1 MKAIINTY
9 KIVKDNAKNI
19 SLLILL
25 QALLSALASPLI
37 IYYTK
42 NVVDSIAGFASG
54 QGDLKPIVILM
65 VLFAWRELA
74 KFIRNILD
82 IKLEQRLEENLTTK
96 VMKKLN
102 NISME
107 DLENPDLQDK
117 LNKIK
122 SRPHMDIIELFNSS
136 IAIVSIIVQVIGIA
150 LVFFSISIY
159 LGITY
164 LAFASLDSFMTFKA
178 VSKMDAMFENTS
190 HNERE
195 MDNILRILKD
205 KDALYEIKVFQM
217 KNLFLSKYKTYSD
230 AVFDERLKT
239 TISSQ
244 KFLLYSSA
252 ITILWFILA
261 IVFVILKLLA
271 QTISIG
277 SVTAVIT
284 SAANSIDIAEELVY
298 EASTIANSG
307 YMANTL
313 ALILSHKEKE
323 EINQDISASTI
334 DFVNVSFSYPGS
346 GELVFDNLNLSI
358 NKDKITA
365 IVGDNGAGK
374 TTLVKLAAGLY
385 KPNSGKVLLAG
396 ADPNLLSYQALS
408 QEMAIVFQDFQ
419 NFQLSIKDNINL
431 GKDYEINNALE
442 LMGLDKYDGEFNIGK
457 LEEDGVYLSGG
468 ENQKLAICR
477 ALAKNSDFLIFDEP
491 TASMDPLIE
500 ARMYEDIIKI
510 LEDRGA
516 IIITHRLVLSRL
528 ADEIIVLDKGRVIE
542 RGNHETLMQ
551 AKGKYYRMY
560 QKQASWYKEDSH
572 A

>member
-9 KIVKDNAKNI
+9 KIVKDNSKNI

-25 QALLSALASPLI
+25 EALLSALATPLI
-37 IYYTK
+37 IYQTK

-54 QGDLKPIVILM
+54 HGDLRPIVILM
-65 VLFAWRELA
+65 LLFAWSELA

-82 IKLEQRLEENLTTK
+82 IKLEQKLEENLTAK

-117 LNKIK
+117 LNKIR

-136 IAIVSIIVQVIGIA
+136 IAVISILVQVIGIA
-150 LVFFSISIY
+150 FVFLSISIY
-159 LGITY
+159 LGIFY
-164 LAFASLDSFMTFKA
+164 LVFAGLDAFMTFKA
-178 VSKMDAMFENTS
+178 VNKMNAMFENTS

-205 KDALYEIKVFQM
+205 KDVLYEIKVFQM
-217 KNLFLSKYKTYSD
+217 KNLFLSKYKKYSD

-239 TISSQ
+239 TVSSQ

-252 ITILWFILA
+252 VTILWMGLA
-261 IVFVILKLLA
+261 VLFVILKLTA
-271 QTISIG
+271 RAISIG
-277 SVTAVIT
+277 SVTAVVT
-284 SAANSIDIAEELVY
+284 SAANSIDIAEDLVY

-307 YMANTL
+307 YIANTL
-313 ALILSHKEKE
+313 AYMLSYREKE
-323 EINQDISASTI
+323 STDQDLIGSNI
-334 DFVNVSFSYPGS
+334 DFIDVSFSYPGS
-346 GELVFDNLNLSI
+346 GDLVFDNLNLSI

-374 TTLVKLAAGLY
+374 TTLVKLIAGLY
-385 KPNSGKVLLAG
+385 KPKSGKVLLAG
-396 ADPNLLSYQALS
+396 ANPNLLSYKALS
-408 QEMAIVFQDFQ
+408 EEIAIVFQNFQ
-419 NFQLSIKDNINL
+419 NFQLSIKDNIKL
-431 GKDYEINNALE
+431 GKDYEINNSLK
-442 LMGLDKYDGEFNIGK
+442 LIGLDKYNPESNLGK
-457 LEEDGVYLSGG
+457 LEDDGVYLSGG

-500 ARMYEDIIKI
+500 AKMYEDIIKI
-510 LEDRGA
+510 LENRGA
-516 IIITHRLVLSRL
+516 IIITHRLVLSKL
-528 ADEIIVLDKGRVIE
+528 ADEIIVLDKGKVIE
-542 RGNHETLMQ
+542 RGNHESLMQ

-560 QKQASWYKEDSH
+560 EEQASWYREDSH
-572 A
+572 V

>member
-25 QALLSALASPLI
+25 EALLSALATPLI
-37 IYYTK
+37 IYQTK

-54 QGDLKPIVILM
+54 HGDLRPIVILM
-65 VLFAWRELA
+65 LLFAWSELA

-82 IKLEQRLEENLTTK
+82 IKLEQKLEENLTAK

-117 LNKIK
+117 LNKIR

-136 IAIVSIIVQVIGIA
+136 IAVISILVQVIGIA
-150 LVFFSISIY
+150 FVFLSISIY
-159 LGITY
+159 LGIFY
-164 LAFASLDSFMTFKA
+164 LVFAGLDAFMTFKA
-178 VSKMDAMFENTS
+178 VNKMNAMFENTS

-217 KNLFLSKYKTYSD
+217 KNLFLSKYKKYSD

-239 TISSQ
+239 TVSSQ

-252 ITILWFILA
+252 VTILWMGLA
-261 IVFVILKLLA
+261 VLFVILKLTA
-271 QTISIG
+271 RAISIG
-277 SVTAVIT
+277 SVTAVVT
-284 SAANSIDIAEELVY
+284 SAANSIDIAEDLVY

-307 YMANTL
+307 YIANTL
-313 ALILSHKEKE
+313 AYMLSYREKE
-323 EINQDISASTI
+323 STDQDLIGSNI
-334 DFVNVSFSYPGS
+334 DFIDVSFSYPGS
-346 GELVFDNLNLSI
+346 DDLVFDNLNLSI

-374 TTLVKLAAGLY
+374 TTLVKLIAGLY
-385 KPNSGKVLLAG
+385 KPKSGKVLLAG
-396 ADPNLLSYQALS
+396 ANPNLLSYKALS
-408 QEMAIVFQDFQ
+408 EEIAIVFQNFQ
-419 NFQLSIKDNINL
+419 NFQLSIKDNIKL
-431 GKDYEINNALE
+431 GKDYEINNSLK
-442 LMGLDKYDGEFNIGK
+442 LIGLDKYNPESNLGK
-457 LEEDGVYLSGG
+457 LEDDGVYLSGG

-500 ARMYEDIIKI
+500 AKMYEDIIKI
-510 LEDRGA
+510 LENRGA
-516 IIITHRLVLSRL
+516 IIITHRLVLSKL
-528 ADEIIVLDKGRVIE
+528 ADEIIVLDKGKVIE
-542 RGNHETLMQ
+542 RGNHESLIQ

-560 QKQASWYKEDSH
+560 EEQASWYREDSH

>member
-25 QALLSALASPLI
+25 EALLSALATPLI
-37 IYYTK
+37 IYQTK

-54 QGDLKPIVILM
+54 HGDLRPIVILM
-65 VLFAWRELA
+65 LLFAWSELA

-82 IKLEQRLEENLTTK
+82 IKLEQKLEENLTAK

-117 LNKIK
+117 LNKIR

-136 IAIVSIIVQVIGIA
+136 IAVISILVQVIGIA
-150 LVFFSISIY
+150 FVFLSISIY
-159 LGITY
+159 LGIFY
-164 LAFASLDSFMTFKA
+164 LVFAGLDAFMTFKA
-178 VSKMDAMFENTS
+178 VNKMNAMFENTS

-217 KNLFLSKYKTYSD
+217 KNLFLSKYKKYSD

-239 TISSQ
+239 TVSSQ

-252 ITILWFILA
+252 VTILWMGLA
-261 IVFVILKLLA
+261 VLFVILKLTA
-271 QTISIG
+271 KAISIG
-277 SVTAVIT
+277 SVTAVVT
-284 SAANSIDIAEELVY
+284 SAANSIDIAEDLVY

-307 YMANTL
+307 YIANTL
-313 ALILSHKEKE
+313 AYMLSYREKE
-323 EINQDISASTI
+323 STDQDLIGSNI
-334 DFVNVSFSYPGS
+334 DFIDVSFSYPGS
-346 GELVFDNLNLSI
+346 DDLVFDNLNLSI

-374 TTLVKLAAGLY
+374 TTLVKLIAGLY
-385 KPNSGKVLLAG
+385 KPKSGKVLLAG
-396 ADPNLLSYQALS
+396 ANPNLLSYKALS
-408 QEMAIVFQDFQ
+408 EEIAIVFQNFQ
-419 NFQLSIKDNINL
+419 NFQLSIKDNIKL
-431 GKDYEINNALE
+431 GKDYEINNSLK
-442 LMGLDKYDGEFNIGK
+442 LIGLDKYNPESNLGK
-457 LEEDGVYLSGG
+457 LEDDGVYLSGG

-500 ARMYEDIIKI
+500 AKMYEDIIKI
-510 LEDRGA
+510 LENRGA
-516 IIITHRLVLSRL
+516 IIITHRLVLSKL
-528 ADEIIVLDKGRVIE
+528 ADEIIVLDKGKVIE
-542 RGNHETLMQ
+542 RGNHESLMQ

-560 QKQASWYKEDSH
+560 EEQASWYREDSYV
-572 A
+572 